1 MPWSHVTR
9 AIGPGGIG
17 SSVMVLRE
25 LLTQEKWA
33 DAEAVRLVGELGS
46 GCGAPDCGQSPRRLL
61 HTRKLRSRRRQG
73 LESFDPVLKVSQK
86 QSRCGACLQFQHLEA
101 EDFCLKTKQYPNK
114 NNH

>member
-1 MPWSHVTR
+1 
-9 AIGPGGIG
+9 
-17 SSVMVLRE
+17 MVLRE

-86 QSRCGACLQFQHLEA
+86 QSRCGACLQFQHLTGSRGLRRNQLRCHLHLAFPASATGRE
-101 EDFCLKTKQYPNK
+101 
-114 NNH
+114 